1 MNIYSLPA
9 IISFTVNFS
18 IAFIVLM
25 EKPKAAL
32 NRWFAAFIFS
42 FAIWNLAEVLILNS
56 ANLLPALLG
65 AQILYRIIF
74 FAPAFYVII
83 AYLFPINFNKFATNP
98 LFYIAV
104 FSLPV
109 LVLSL
114 SFPDFQIELI
124 ALKETPQIY
133 HYHFTSRLK
142 PTFLVLLFV
151 SISYIVWGSIVLGM
165 KIRRLRAIRLKNQTR
180 FFLSGMIIIFIGF
193 ITIILMKAHIF
204 SNPASFYFLSTML
217 TFTIA
222 LFFFIAIVKFHLFK
236 PRKLLSG
243 GVTYSVLSALT
254 LAIYFFVIRAASTS
268 LELFFGINSSIFGA
282 ILIVALIF
290 IILPFQRRLQTL
302 FDRILNKDL
311 QQYRKNILIL
321 FRELQT
327 YYETIKFFEIMTRF
341 IIKNFKCEAVYV
353 FSYQQES
360 GHFTEISAE
369 NSAPPIPENSFI
381 ITQLKR
387 KKRAI
392 EFYELN
398 HSELNGR
405 CRHFFENVHASFFL
419 PLISEDNLLAV
430 VLICRK
436 KYGLEYSEMEM
447 EILSILG
454 SEIAVSL
461 RRNQIIEEMREKDR
475 RQFQTEKL
483 AAIGQLTAGVA
494 HEIRNPLNTISTS
507 AETLLQKDVSEID
520 QNELKQFIIEEA
532 NRLNRILSDFLN
544 LTRIKPTANS
554 EIDMENMFERLC
566 LDLQNSDVPEIT
578 ISYKINAAQSIFN
591 CDPDLLFQ
599 VLLNLGLNAR
609 AAIKERCRNEK
620 EFTSRQG
627 IIKCVMSSDKN
638 HFILSVTDNGAG
650 IPLKIRESIYNP
662 FFTTRENGTGLGLSI
677 VHQIIEALS
686 GSIEFTSQ
694 LGHTCFTIYLPK
706 HAMK

>member
-25 EKPKAAL
+25 EKPEVSL

-42 FAIWNLAEVLILNS
+42 FTIWNLSEVIILNS
-56 ANLLPALLG
+56 ANVSSALLG

-74 FAPAFYVII
+74 LAPAFYVII
-83 AYLFPINFNKFATNP
+83 AYLFPKNFNKFATNP

-109 LVLSL
+109 LAISL
-114 SFPDFQIELI
+114 SFPDFQIKLI
-124 ALKETPQIY
+124 TLKETPQIY
-133 HYHFTSRLK
+133 YYHFTFSLK
-142 PTFLVLLFV
+142 PIFHVLLFI
-151 SISYIVWGSIVLGM
+151 SISYIVWGSIVLET

-180 FFLSGMIIIFIGF
+180 FFVVGMIIIFIGF
-193 ITIILMKAHIF
+193 ITTTLLKAHIR
-204 SNPASFYFLSTML
+204 NPASFYFLSTML

-222 LFFFIAIVKFHLFK
+222 LFFFIAIVQFHLFK
-236 PRKLLSG
+236 PGKLLSE

-268 LELFFGINSSIFGA
+268 LELFFGINSSIFNA

-290 IILPFQRRLQTL
+290 IILPFEKRLQSL
-302 FDRILNKDL
+302 FDRVINQDL
-311 QQYRKNILIL
+311 HQYRKNILIL

-327 YYETIKFFEIMTRF
+327 YYETAEFFEIMTRF
-341 IIKNFKCEAVYV
+341 IVKNFKCEVVYV
-353 FSYQQES
+353 FSYQRES
-360 GHFTEISAE
+360 EYFTEISGKD
-369 NSAPPIPENSFI
+369 SAPSIPENSSV

-387 KKRAI
+387 KKGAI
-392 EFYELN
+392 DFYELN
-398 HSELNGR
+398 HGELNEE
-405 CRHFFENVHASFFL
+405 CRHFLENVHARFFL
-419 PLISEDNLLAV
+419 PLISEDNLLAI
-430 VLICRK
+430 VLLCRK

-475 RQFQTEKL
+475 RRFQMEKL

-507 AETLLQKDVSEID
+507 AETLLKKDVSEVD
-520 QNELKQFIIEEA
+520 QSELKQFIIEEA

-544 LTRIKPTANS
+544 LTRIKPAANL

-566 LDLQNSDVPEIT
+566 MDLQNSYVPEIT
-578 ISYKINAAQSIFN
+578 ISYEIDTAQNRLTS
-591 CDPDLLFQ
+591 DPDLLFQ
-599 VLLNLGLNAR
+599 ALLNLGLNAR
-609 AAIKERCRNEK
+609 AAVKERCRSEK
-620 EFTSRQG
+620 EFTCGQG

-638 HFILSVTDNGAG
+638 RFILSVTDNGAG
-650 IPLKIRESIYNP
+650 IPPETRESIYNP
-662 FFTTRENGTGLGLSI
+662 FFTTKENGTGLGLSI

-686 GSIEFTSQ
+686 GFIEFTSQ
-694 LGHTCFTIYLPK
+694 PGHTCFTIYLPK
-706 HAMK
+706 QAMK

>member
-25 EKPKAAL
+25 EKPKASL

-56 ANLLPALLG
+56 ANLLSALLG

-74 FAPAFYVII
+74 LAPAFYVII
-83 AYLFPINFNKFATNP
+83 AYMFPKTFNKFATNP
-98 LFYIAV
+98 LFCIAV

-109 LVLSL
+109 LALSL
-114 SFPDFQIELI
+114 SFPDFQIKLI
-124 ALKETPQIY
+124 TLKETPQIY
-133 HYHFTSRLK
+133 HYHFAFNLK
-142 PTFLVLLFV
+142 PIFLVLLFV
-151 SISYIVWGSIVLGM
+151 STSYIVWGSIVLAM

-180 FFLSGMIIIFIGF
+180 FFVIGMIIIFIGF
-193 ITIILMKAHIF
+193 ITIILLKAHIR
-204 SNPASFYFLSTML
+204 NLASFYFLSTML
-217 TFTIA
+217 NFTIA

-236 PRKLLSG
+236 TGKLLSG

-254 LAIYFFVIRAASTS
+254 FAIYFFVIRAASTS
-268 LELFFGINSSIFGA
+268 LKLFFGINSSIFGA
-282 ILIVALIF
+282 ILIIALIF
-290 IILPFQRRLQTL
+290 IILPFEKRLKSL
-302 FDRILNKDL
+302 FDRMLNKDL
-311 QQYRKNILIL
+311 QQYHKNILIL

-327 YYETIKFFEIMTRF
+327 YHETTEFFEIMTRF
-341 IIKNFKCEAVYV
+341 IVKNFKCEAVYV
-353 FSYQQES
+353 FSYQRES

-369 NSAPPIPENSFI
+369 NLIPPISEDSSI

-387 KKRAI
+387 KKGAI

-398 HSELNGR
+398 HSELNGE
-405 CRHFFENVHASFFL
+405 CRRFFENVHARFFL

-430 VLICRK
+430 LLICRK
-436 KYGLEYSEMEM
+436 KYGLEYSENEM

-475 RQFQTEKL
+475 RQFQIEKL

-520 QNELKQFIIEEA
+520 QNELVQFIIEEA

-544 LTRIKPTANS
+544 LTRIKPAANS

-566 LDLQNSDVPEIT
+566 LDLQNSDESEIT
-578 ISYKINAAQSIFN
+578 ISYKIDAAQSILN

-609 AAIKERCRNEK
+609 AAIKERCRSEK
-620 EFTSRQG
+620 EFTCGQG
-627 IIKCVMSSDKN
+627 MIKCVMGSDKN
-638 HFILSVTDNGAG
+638 RFILSVTDNGAG

-677 VHQIIEALS
+677 VHQIIEVLS
-686 GSIEFTSQ
+686 GSIEFMSQ
-694 LGHTCFTIYLPK
+694 LGYTCFTIYLPK
-706 HAMK
+706 HVMK

>member
-151 SISYIVWGSIVLGM
+151 SISYIVWGSIVLGT

-398 HSELNGR
+398 HSELNGG

-609 AAIKERCRNEK
+609 AAIKERCRSEK

>member
-1 MNIYSLPA
+1 MNIYSFPA

-25 EKPKAAL
+25 EKPKATL

-42 FAIWNLAEVLILNS
+42 FAIWNLTEVLILNS
-56 ANLLPALLG
+56 ANLSSALFG

-74 FAPAFYVII
+74 LAPAFYVII
-83 AYLFPINFNKFATNP
+83 AYLFPKNFNKFATNP

-109 LVLSL
+109 LALIL
-114 SFPDFQIELI
+114 SFPDFQIKLI
-124 ALKETPQIY
+124 ALKETPRIY
-133 HYHFTSRLK
+133 HYHFIFNFK
-142 PTFLVLLFV
+142 PIFLVLLFV
-151 SISYIVWGSIVLGM
+151 SISYIVWGSIVLGS

-193 ITIILMKAHIF
+193 ITIISLKANIP
-204 SNPASFYFLSTML
+204 NPASFYFLSTIS
-217 TFTIA
+217 TFIIA
-222 LFFFIAIVKFHLFK
+222 IFFFIAIVKFHLFK
-236 PRKLLSG
+236 AGKLLSG
-243 GVTYSVLSALT
+243 GATYSVLSVLT
-254 LAIYFFVIRAASTS
+254 LAVYFFVIRAASAS
-268 LELFFGINSSIFGA
+268 LKLWIGINSSIFDA

-290 IILPFQRRLQTL
+290 VILPFEKRLQNL
-302 FDRILNKDL
+302 FDRWLNKDL

-321 FRELQT
+321 FRKLQV
-327 YYETIKFFEIMTRF
+327 YYERDEFFEIVTRF
-341 IIKNFKCEAVYV
+341 IGHNFKSSAVYV
-353 FSYQQES
+353 FNYHHES

-369 NSAPPIPENSFI
+369 NTTPSIPENSSI
-381 ITQLKR
+381 IKQLKR

-398 HSELNGR
+398 HSELNGE
-405 CRHFFENVHASFFL
+405 CRRFFENVHARFFL

-436 KYGLEYSEMEM
+436 KYGLEYSENEM

-475 RQFQTEKL
+475 RRFQMEKL

-507 AETLLQKDVSEID
+507 AETLMQKDVSEVD
-520 QNELKQFIIEEA
+520 QSELKQFIIEEA

-544 LTRIKPTANS
+544 LTRIKPAANS

-566 LDLQNSDVPEIT
+566 MDLQNSDIPEIT
-578 ISYKINAAQSIFN
+578 ISYEIDAAQNRLTS
-591 CDPDLLFQ
+591 DPDLLFQ
-599 VLLNLGLNAR
+599 ALLNLGLNAR
-609 AAIKERCRNEK
+609 AAVKERCRSEK
-620 EFTSRQG
+620 EFTCGQG

-638 HFILSVTDNGAG
+638 RFILSVTDNGAG
-650 IPLKIRESIYNP
+650 ISPETKESIYNP
-662 FFTTRENGTGLGLSI
+662 FFTTKENGTGLGLSI

-686 GSIEFTSQ
+686 GFIEFTSQ
-694 LGHTCFTIYLPK
+694 PGHTCFTIYLPK
-706 HAMK
+706 QAMK